1 MKKLLVQI
9 IRNNENPM
17 TRFMI
22 IEKLKEMEKPSGN
35 VYIDVAILVKNK
47 VREYKWLVQCSA

>member
-17 TRFMI
+17 TRSMI
-22 IEKLKEMEKPSGN
+22 IEKLKEMEKPS
-35 VYIDVAILVKNK
+35 VMTT
-47 VREYKWLVQCSA
+47 RM